1 MKAFFDNQQEQ
12 HMRDQAEKL
21 LNEGAGGAKPAHKKP
36 AS

>member
-1 MKAFFDNQQEQ
+1 
-12 HMRDQAEKL
+12 MRDQAEKL